1 MSRQRVT
8 VVIAAYNVGPYVAE
22 TVKSA
27 LGQTHADREIII
39 VDDGSTDDTA
49 DRLAPYLSQVRL
61 VRQEHAGL
69 AAARN
74 HALRLAAGDYIAL
87 LDADDIWTPTKLAVQ
102 VEIAARRPR
111 CGMVVCDG
119 YEFDG
124 AAVLQTNLFQPY
136 LLDMLQATADGE
148 VAGPVHEPMI
158 HWPMIACPGQTLIP
172 RAVIDRL
179 GWFVDGGA
187 QDYEYFLR
195 IAQRY
200 PIVFHRHV
208 LTGWRY
214 RRDSMSGLRRMRVL
228 TWVLYMLPVLGA
240 HAARCETESDRELVT
255 RAIERHT
262 REIVEAVT
270 LMSTIGG
277 QQQ

>member
-1 MSRQRVT
+1 MSGQRVS

-22 TVKSA
+22 TVASA

-49 DRLAPYLSQVRL
+49 DRLGPYLSQIRF

-74 HALRLAAGDYIAL
+74 HALRLAGGDYIAL

-102 VEIAARRPR
+102 LEIAARRPR
-111 CGMVVCDG
+111 CGMIVCDG
-119 YEFDG
+119 YEFEG
-124 AAVLQTNLFQPY
+124 AAVVEPNLLQRYVLD
-136 LLDMLQATADGE
+136 LLKASPDGE

-158 HWPMIACPGQTLIP
+158 DWPMIACPAQTLIP

-179 GWFVDGGA
+179 GWFVDSSA
-187 QDYEYFLR
+187 QDYDYYLR

-200 PIVFHRHV
+200 PIAFHRHV

-214 RRDSMSGLRRMRVL
+214 RKDSMSGVRKLRVI
-228 TWVLYMLPVLGA
+228 TWLLYMLPVLGA
-240 HAARCETESDRELVT
+240 HAARCDTESDRELVV

-262 REIVEAVT
+262 GEVIEAVS
-270 LMSTIGG
+270 LISTIGG
-277 QQQ
+277 PQQ

>member
-1 MSRQRVT
+1 MTDRRVS

-27 LGQTHADREIII
+27 LGQTHADREIIV

-49 DRLAPYLSQVRL
+49 ERLAPYLSQIRF

-74 HALRLAAGDYIAL
+74 HALRLADGDYIAL
-87 LDADDIWTPTKLAVQ
+87 LDADDVWMPTKLAVQ
-102 VEIAARRPR
+102 VEIAARRPK

-124 AAVLQTNLFQPY
+124 AAVLQPNLFQPY
-136 LLDMLQATADGE
+136 VLDMLKERPDGE
-148 VAGPVHEPMI
+148 VAGSVHESMI

-179 GWFVDGGA
+179 GWFVDSRA
-187 QDYEYFLR
+187 QDYDYYLR

-200 PIVFHRHV
+200 PIVFHRHI
-208 LTGWRY
+208 LAGWRY

-228 TWVLYMLPVLGA
+228 TWVLYMLPILGV
-240 HAARCETESDRELVT
+240 HAARCESQSDRELVIQ
-255 RAIERHT
+255 AIDRHT
-262 REIVEAVT
+262 REIIDAVT

-277 QQQ
+277 PEQ